1 MKTDIIILAH
11 NKENSINNCYEKI
24 TTELKE
30 LKYKII
36 FVDNGSTDNTFNVL
50 KEIQSKDEDNIRVIS
65 LSKKYS
71 DNCAIVAALNYSQSD
86 FACIYDFEYSTNYIK
101 KLITCMK
108 DEDYDSICLCK
119 KVKGKQILY
128 PIF

>member
-36 FVDNGSTDNTFNVL
+36 FVDNGSTDNTYNVL

-65 LSKKYS
+65 LSKKYLF
-71 DNCAIVAALNYSQSD
+71 VL
-86 FACIYDFEYSTNYIK
+86 
-101 KLITCMK
+101 KL
-108 DEDYDSICLCK
+108 L
-119 KVKGKQILY
+119 L
-128 PIF
+128 